1 MKGID
6 CKFILNLMM
15 KTSLNF
21 KRFSSLKVFYFT
33 VDSNKENFRQK
44 YMKFENFWKTFI
56 QFSDTNDIMKQN
68 KYKDLNNN
76 VINFWIT
83 YNSKYISIKKSVIF
97 P

>member
-44 YMKFENFWKTFI
+44 YMKFENDALVP
-56 QFSDTNDIMKQN
+56 QYDRYLPQS
-68 KYKDLNNN
+68 
-76 VINFWIT
+76 
-83 YNSKYISIKKSVIF
+83 
-97 P
+97 PP